1 MSGWEGG
8 TASGLVPLRTVC
20 TAREDVLVGGLA
32 DNHFAAQ
39 LEKVVRDPEH
49 YPVYGDPDQFFAQT
63 YPTSGLRTLLAKTFG
78 RLTHATGTAGEN
90 GVLRPT
96 TSFGGGKTHG
106 LTAVYH
112 IAKGARP
119 ANLAEFIDPALLPDG
134 PVQVAALVGDA
145 MDPVAGTITN
155 GIQSFTLW
163 GEMAAQLGAEAH
175 EVIASNDAERTAPG
189 TPTIKQAFGGKPT
202 VVIIDEIA
210 KHLRQVASSGNENV
224 RRMALAIPVF
234 LGNLFEVASD
244 PDNRVSVI
252 ITLAATA
259 NAFGKETD
267 EISELLSE
275 ATATARTAA
284 AETGDVLARAAQPSA
299 VIRPADDTE
308 IGEILKRRLF
318 EYIDPDAARAAGD
331 AYRDLYQSL
340 AKTETL
346 AGGAEHPVTYGEAVA
361 RSYPFHP
368 ELVRVLD
375 QRLGDIQLFQRARGA
390 LKLLAEVIAAIYR
403 NGDDCAVINV
413 ADIDY
418 DNPPVLNHLTDGLER
433 GEFAGVARSDF
444 AGPTAHSA
452 MVDAEIFP
460 GRPHYATRVART
472 VFTHSLELKATAGAA
487 RNDWLLGTLRP
498 SEDPAILEK
507 ALTESEKVFW
517 HLAFDGARWRFNVEP
532 NVNSIIETEK
542 RNIANTR
549 VSAVV
554 DDLIMRAYANDGGVT
569 ALHFPTGPWE
579 VPDQSSLRVA
589 VLHHN
594 VLTTTAKTADQ
605 AAQIL
610 IDMLDHVG
618 SSGAPRKYRNAI
630 AFVVADEA
638 QVELLKDRA
647 RALIAAD
654 TLASDGT
661 RLAQFSP
668 EIRKKI
674 EAYQKNAALEAR
686 IAVTRCYKHV
696 YYPVSDKVNGH
707 LHHRDLPPQKQGDTK
722 TATSAVLTLLADE
735 GKIRTEPF
743 TYSYLRSKTWPEP
756 KASATTAEIA
766 DWFWMDHASPII
778 RNTALLREAIISGIK
793 NDGWVYYDAVTGK
806 AYTASSMAGLS
817 VEFRPDAEVMTI
829 AEATT
834 RGLLV
839 RKPTQNDL
847 KSVFVGPALT
857 GAQIRGRLEPECG
870 GEPNKADV
878 LDVLATAVQAAEY
891 KWIVVLDTDPG
902 PGVRALTPTQI
913 RDKGL
918 DALRVVTREQAEAN
932 GVEFP
937 TRTLTGKTF
946 TASGPGGQA
955 IQGIA
960 DQVSDY
966 SIKTVS
972 RLAMKV
978 SADDVKGTG
987 DVDLLVMAL
996 GMLPKHSITVTAD
1009 LVAEFSNVTG
1019 GLTFRGA
1026 AARADFQTVY
1036 GYLGKTLKAA
1046 SKVAGTLAVDLTF
1059 APPVT
1064 VESAEFSQVHKVIKE
1079 LQIQHADL
1087 TAEVTK

>member
-1 MSGWEGG
+1 
-8 TASGLVPLRTVC
+8 
-20 TAREDVLVGGLA
+20 
-32 DNHFAAQ
+32 
-39 LEKVVRDPEH
+39 
-49 YPVYGDPDQFFAQT
+49 
-63 YPTSGLRTLLAKTFG
+63 
-78 RLTHATGTAGEN
+78 
-90 GVLRPT
+90 
-96 TSFGGGKTHG
+96 
-106 LTAVYH
+106 
-112 IAKGARP
+112 
-119 ANLAEFIDPALLPDG
+119 LLPDG

-460 GRPHYATRVART
+460 GRPHYATRVGRT

-507 ALTESEKVFW
+507 ALTESSFS
-517 HLAFDGARWRFNVEP
+517 FRFLVG
-532 NVNSIIETEK
+532 T
-542 RNIANTR
+542 
-549 VSAVV
+549 
-554 DDLIMRAYANDGGVT
+554 MAYAESRAHSDLCPV
-569 ALHFPTGPWE
+569 PTG
-579 VPDQSSLRVA
+579 
-589 VLHHN
+589 
-594 VLTTTAKTADQ
+594 
-605 AAQIL
+605 
-610 IDMLDHVG
+610 G
-618 SSGAPRKYRNAI
+618 
-630 AFVVADEA
+630 
-638 QVELLKDRA
+638 
-647 RALIAAD
+647 
-654 TLASDGT
+654 
-661 RLAQFSP
+661 
-668 EIRKKI
+668 
-674 EAYQKNAALEAR
+674 
-686 IAVTRCYKHV
+686 
-696 YYPVSDKVNGH
+696 
-707 LHHRDLPPQKQGDTK
+707 
-722 TATSAVLTLLADE
+722 
-735 GKIRTEPF
+735 
-743 TYSYLRSKTWPEP
+743 
-756 KASATTAEIA
+756 
-766 DWFWMDHASPII
+766 
-778 RNTALLREAIISGIK
+778 
-793 NDGWVYYDAVTGK
+793 
-806 AYTASSMAGLS
+806 
-817 VEFRPDAEVMTI
+817 
-829 AEATT
+829 
-834 RGLLV
+834 
-839 RKPTQNDL
+839 
-847 KSVFVGPALT
+847 
-857 GAQIRGRLEPECG
+857 
-870 GEPNKADV
+870 
-878 LDVLATAVQAAEY
+878 
-891 KWIVVLDTDPG
+891 
-902 PGVRALTPTQI
+902 
-913 RDKGL
+913 
-918 DALRVVTREQAEAN
+918 
-932 GVEFP
+932 
-937 TRTLTGKTF
+937 
-946 TASGPGGQA
+946 
-955 IQGIA
+955 
-960 DQVSDY
+960 
-966 SIKTVS
+966 
-972 RLAMKV
+972 
-978 SADDVKGTG
+978 
-987 DVDLLVMAL
+987 
-996 GMLPKHSITVTAD
+996 
-1009 LVAEFSNVTG
+1009 
-1019 GLTFRGA
+1019 GA
-1026 AARADFQTVY
+1026 AAPGRGPGCRLSRPRLKTFPHIPDKYDLQGTFRDFR
-1036 GYLGKTLKAA
+1036 
-1046 SKVAGTLAVDLTF
+1046 
-1059 APPVT
+1059 P
-1064 VESAEFSQVHKVIKE
+1064 
-1079 LQIQHADL
+1079 
-1087 TAEVTK
+1087 

>member
-1 MSGWEGG
+1 MSGWEGS
-8 TASGLVPLRTVC
+8 APSGLVSLRTAC
-20 TAREDVLVGGLA
+20 KARGDVLVGGFA

-78 RLTHATGTAGEN
+78 RLTRAAGTAGEN

-112 IAKGARP
+112 IAMGARP
-119 ANLAEFIDPALLPDG
+119 GNLAEFIDPALLPNG

-145 MDPVAGTITN
+145 LDPVAGIVTN
-155 GIQSFTLW
+155 GIRTFTLW
-163 GEMAAQLGAEAH
+163 GEMAAQLGTEAT
-175 EVIASNDAERTAPG
+175 EMVASNDAERTAPG
-189 TPTIKQAFGGKPT
+189 TQTIKQAFGGKPG

-210 KHLRQVASSGNENV
+210 KHLRQVASSGNEDV

-234 LGNLFEVASD
+234 LGNLFEIASD

-252 ITLAATA
+252 ITLAAST

-275 ATATARTAA
+275 ATTTARSAA
-284 AETGDVLARAAQPSA
+284 AETGEVLARAAQPSA

-318 EYIDPDAARAAGD
+318 EHINPDAARAAGE

-346 AGGAEHPVTYGEAVA
+346 AGGAEHPVTYGKAVA

-390 LKLLAEVIAAIYR
+390 LKLLAEVIAGIYR
-403 NGDDCAVINV
+403 DDDDCAVMNV

-444 AGPTAHSA
+444 AGPNAHSA

-460 GRPHYATRVART
+460 GKPHYATRVART

-498 SEDPAILEK
+498 GEDPAILEK

-517 HLAFDGARWRFNVEP
+517 HLGFDGARWRFNVEP
-532 NVNSIIETEK
+532 NVNAIIETEK

-549 VSAVV
+549 VSAVL
-554 DDLIMRAYANDGGVT
+554 DDLIIHAFANDGGVT
-569 ALHFPTGPWE
+569 ALHFPAGPWE
-579 VPDQSSLRVA
+579 VPDQASLRVD
-589 VLHHN
+589 VIHHN
-594 VLTTTAKTADQ
+594 VLTTTGNTADQ
-605 AAQIL
+605 PAHIL
-610 IDMLDHVG
+610 IDMLDHAG
-618 SSGAPRKYRNAI
+618 SSGSPRKYRNAVT
-630 AFVVADEA
+630 FVVADET
-638 QVELLKDRA
+638 QVEPLKDKV

-654 TLASDGT
+654 TLANDGM

-674 EAYQKNAALEAR
+674 EVYQKNAALEAR

-696 YYPVSDKVNGH
+696 YYPVSDKTNGH
-707 LHHRDLPPQKQGDTK
+707 LHQRDLPPGKQGDTK
-722 TATSAVLTLLADE
+722 TATWAVLTLLADE

-793 NDGWVYYDAVTGK
+793 NDGWVYYYAATGK

-817 VEFRPDAEVMTI
+817 VEFRPDAEVMTM

-847 KSVFVGPALT
+847 RNVFVGPVLT
-857 GAQIRGRLEPECG
+857 GAQIRARLEPECG

-918 DALRVVTREQAEAN
+918 DALRVVTREHAEAN

-937 TRTLTGKTF
+937 TRHSRRAKRSLPAALVGRPSSRSLT
-946 TASGPGGQA
+946 
-955 IQGIA
+955 
-960 DQVSDY
+960 
-966 SIKTVS
+966 
-972 RLAMKV
+972 R
-978 SADDVKGTG
+978 
-987 DVDLLVMAL
+987 
-996 GMLPKHSITVTAD
+996 
-1009 LVAEFSNVTG
+1009 
-1019 GLTFRGA
+1019 
-1026 AARADFQTVY
+1026 
-1036 GYLGKTLKAA
+1036 
-1046 SKVAGTLAVDLTF
+1046 
-1059 APPVT
+1059 
-1064 VESAEFSQVHKVIKE
+1064 
-1079 LQIQHADL
+1079 
-1087 TAEVTK
+1087 